1 MLCISL
7 HAALT
12 VAREDLLLESALT
25 GPLYDINVL
34 HAVAMGEGEYNLTVS
49 LRKTIREDLWERAFE
64 DHPLEDIAVR
74 WKNTKIKMKQ
84 QVSRPSLS
92 SFC

>member
-1 MLCISL
+1 MLCVSL

-12 VAREDLLLESALT
+12 VACKDLLLESALT
-25 GPLYDINVL
+25 GPLCDINVL
-34 HAVAMGEGEYNLTVS
+34 HTVAVGEGEYNLTVS

-64 DHPLEDIAVR
+64 DHSLEDIAVR

-84 QVSRPSLS
+84 QVSCPSLS